1 MINYNFKNGIKTL
14 NHGFKKV
21 ILKNFEIPFFL
32 ILYNYKY
39 NFSTNEWKNVRKRNF
54 KNFIQ
59 EVLFKK

>member
-39 NFSTNEWKNVRKRNF
+39 NFSTNEWKRSI
-54 KNFIQ
+54 IQ
-59 EVLFKK
+59 EVIKLYL